1 MRSGIDGCI
10 NTRVRGHVQACIVNY
25 FTGWRMNST
34 DGGYE
39 MKEKTDDEIEEDLD
53 AMQKKLE
60 QMKKEL
66 EEC

>member
-1 MRSGIDGCI
+1 
-10 NTRVRGHVQACIVNY
+10 
-25 FTGWRMNST
+25 
-34 DGGYE
+34 
-39 MKEKTDDEIEEDLD
+39 MKEKTDGEIEEELD